1 MIYYCRSCKGLF
13 DHIPVREDIKC
24 PYCKNTTVIWTRR
37 QIAVEEAALLMT
49 KQAERDAR
57 RKNRKPSGRKQKESP
72 QEIPPAPDDNVKEEI
87 AAVRPATKEEAKLA
101 RSEFYEPPDI
111 VWEDESEF
119 PEIDWDDQRT
129 PSFDEIQMRE
139 DPYAHTNQPAQKV
152 GFAVDEDGLP
162 IGDGEDEDFRYAE
175 RSLRPSDTRW
185 FPDED
190 TTSFWSDGDE
200 DFIDDEASSFW
211 SGRDEDFWADD
222 SSDFWPE
229 DEGDFIDDPPIKD
242 SDENS
247 PLHRILFSDEFESQI
262 PFRSKK
268 QEKQEIKPW
277 RKRPSAGK
285 RKKTA

>member
-1 MIYYCRSCKGLF
+1 MIYYCRNCKGLF
-13 DHIPVREDIKC
+13 DHIPIREDIKC

-37 QIAVEEAALLMT
+37 QIVIEEAALQMA
-49 KQAERDAR
+49 KQAERDAK
-57 RKNRKPSGRKQKESP
+57 RKNRKPPGKKQKESS
-72 QEIPPAPDDNVKEEI
+72 QEIPPAPDDKVKEEI

-111 VWEDESEF
+111 VWEDE
-119 PEIDWDDQRT
+119 PESPELDWDDQRT
-129 PSFDEIQMRE
+129 PSFDEIRMRE
-139 DPYAHTNQPAQKV
+139 DPYAPNNQSANKA

-162 IGDGEDEDFRYAE
+162 IDDGEDEDFSYAE
-175 RSLRPSDTRW
+175 RSLKPPDTRW

-190 TTSFWSDGDE
+190 TSSFWSDGDE
-200 DFIDDEASSFW
+200 DFIDDDTDFLWADM
-211 SGRDEDFWADD
+211 DETFWADD
-222 SSDFWPE
+222 SSDFWSD
-229 DEGDFIDDPPIKD
+229 DEGDFIDDLPIKD
-242 SDENS
+242 SDEK

>member
-1 MIYYCRSCKGLF
+1 MIYCCRSCKGLF

-24 PYCKNTTVIWTRR
+24 PYCKSTTVIWSRR
-37 QIAVEEAALLMT
+37 QIAVEEAALLMA
-49 KQAERDAR
+49 KQAERDAK

-72 QEIPPAPDDNVKEEI
+72 PEIPPSLDDKVKEEI

-111 VWEDESEF
+111 VWEDE
-119 PEIDWDDQRT
+119 PESPELDWDDQRT
-129 PSFDEIQMRE
+129 PSFDEIRMRE
-139 DPYAHTNQPAQKV
+139 DPYAPNNQSANKA

-162 IGDGEDEDFRYAE
+162 IDDGEDEDFSYAE
-175 RSLRPSDTRW
+175 RSLKPPDTRW

-190 TTSFWSDGDE
+190 TSSFWSDGDE
-200 DFIDDEASSFW
+200 DFIDDDTDFLWAD
-211 SGRDEDFWADD
+211 RDETFWADD
-222 SSDFWPE
+222 SSDFWSD
-229 DEGDFIDDPPIKD
+229 DEGDFIDDLPIKD
-242 SDENS
+242 SDEK

>member
-1 MIYYCRSCKGLF
+1 MIYYCRNCKGLF

-24 PYCKNTTVIWTRR
+24 PYCKNTTVIWSRR
-37 QIAVEEAALLMT
+37 QIAVEEAALLMA
-49 KQAERDAR
+49 KQAEREAR

-72 QEIPPAPDDNVKEEI
+72 QEIPPAPDDKVKEEI

-229 DEGDFIDDPPIKD
+229 DEG
-242 SDENS
+242 
-247 PLHRILFSDEFESQI
+247 EFKHIVVSQNV
-262 PFRSKK
+262 
-268 QEKQEIKPW
+268 
-277 RKRPSAGK
+277 
-285 RKKTA
+285 

>member
-1 MIYYCRSCKGLF
+1 MIHYCRSCKGLF

-24 PYCKNTTVIWTRR
+24 PYCKSTTVIWSRR
-37 QIAVEEAALLMT
+37 QIAVEEAALLMA
-49 KQAERDAR
+49 KQAERDAK

-72 QEIPPAPDDNVKEEI
+72 PEIPHSLDDKVKEEI

-111 VWEDESEF
+111 VWEDE
-119 PEIDWDDQRT
+119 PESPELDWDDQRT
-129 PSFDEIQMRE
+129 PSFDEIRMRE
-139 DPYAHTNQPAQKV
+139 DPYAPNNQSANKA

-162 IGDGEDEDFRYAE
+162 IDDGEDEDFSYAE
-175 RSLRPSDTRW
+175 RSLKPPDTRW

-190 TTSFWSDGDE
+190 TSSFWSDGDE
-200 DFIDDEASSFW
+200 NFIDDDTDFLWAD
-211 SGRDEDFWADD
+211 RDETFWADD
-222 SSDFWPE
+222 SSDFWSD
-229 DEGDFIDDPPIKD
+229 DEGDFIDDLPIKD
-242 SDENS
+242 SDEK